1 MRTLP
6 ATLSLSLL
14 LAVAAAQA
22 ATPIDQTR
30 PLDARGK
37 VEVEN
42 IKGRIQVRAWDR
54 PEVQI
59 RGSLGDGVE
68 KLEIEGDDGDLQIKV
83 RYPKGGGWGGKSSGP
98 TELQLMVPVR
108 ASLDLHVVSAD
119 VDVSGVA
126 SDELSIES
134 VSGSVLVAAAPRELS
149 INTVSG
155 DVTAT
160 ANSSEVDIQTVS
172 GGVALRGRLNGEV
185 EVETVS
191 GDIQVAVKDE
201 RLRELSTNSV
211 SGSTRV
217 SSGLARNGKMSL
229 SSVSGGVLLTV
240 PRDLSAHVTA
250 ETFSGDLK
258 ATDAK
263 VDKPEYGPG
272 RSLDTRYGSGE
283 GEIKLETFSG
293 NAELRL
299 E

>member
-1 MRTLP
+1 MRHLIC
-6 ATLSLSLL
+6 LSLL
-14 LAVAAAQA
+14 LGTFAAHAG
-22 ATPIDQTR
+22 TPINQSL

-42 IKGRIQVRAWDR
+42 IKGRIQVRTWDR
-54 PEVQI
+54 NEVQL
-59 RGSLGDGVE
+59 RGTLGDGVE
-68 KLEIEGDDGDLQIKV
+68 KLEVDGDSASLDIKV
-83 RYPKGGGWGGKSSGP
+83 RYPKSSGWGGKSSEP
-98 TELQLMVPVR
+98 TDLQLMVPVR
-108 ASLDLHVVSAD
+108 ASLEVHSVAAE
-119 VDVSGVA
+119 VDVSGIA

-134 VSGSVLVAAAPRELS
+134 VSGSVTVAAAPREVS

-155 DVTAT
+155 AVNAT
-160 ANSSEVDIQTVS
+160 VNSGEVDVQTVS
-172 GGVALRGRLNGEV
+172 GGVVLRGRLNGEV

-191 GDIQVAVKDE
+191 GNIQVAVKEE

-211 SGSTRV
+211 SGDTKVST
-217 SSGLARNGKMSL
+217 GLARNGKVSL
-229 SSVSGGVLLTV
+229 SSVSGGVLLVV
-240 PRDLSAHVTA
+240 PKDVSAHVSA

-258 ATDAK
+258 ASGARIE
-263 VDKPEYGPG
+263 KPEYGPG

>member
-1 MRTLP
+1 MRTLLALP
-6 ATLSLSLL
+6 FLL
-14 LAVAAAQA
+14 LALSAHAT
-22 ATPIDQTR
+22 TPINQSH

-42 IKGRIQVRAWDR
+42 IKGRIQVRAWDK
-54 PEVQI
+54 PEVQL
-59 RGSLGDGVE
+59 RGTLGDGVE
-68 KLEIEGDDGDLQIKV
+68 KLEVEGDGSDLQIKV

-98 TELQLMVPVR
+98 TDLQLMVPIR
-108 ASLDLHVVSAD
+108 AQLDLHAVSAD

-126 SDELSIES
+126 PDELSIES
-134 VSGSVLVAAAPRELS
+134 VSGSVIVAAAPRELS

-172 GGVALRGRLNGEV
+172 GGVTLRGRLNGEV

-191 GDIQVAVKDE
+191 GDIHVAVKDE
-201 RLRELSTNSV
+201 RLRDLSTNSV

-217 SSGLARNGKMSL
+217 STGLARNGKVSL
-229 SSVSGGVLLTV
+229 SSVSGGVLLTL

-258 ATDAK
+258 APNAK
-263 VDKPEYGPG
+263 IDRPEHGPG
-272 RSLDTRYGSGE
+272 RSMDTRYGSGE

-293 NAELRL
+293 DAELRL